1 MESLQIFKN
10 ETFGEV
16 RTVIRDGEPWF
27 VATDVCKALEI
38 DSTASRRLDDDEKSA
53 LRLTQTSSNGVE
65 QEREVTIINE
75 AGLYSL
81 VLGSRKPEAKA
92 FKRWIT
98 HEVIPTIRKH
108 GAYMTEQ
115 TIAKALESPDFLI
128 ELATKL
134 KTEQEERKRLEAE
147 NAEQAKELDEAKP
160 KVIFADGVCASK
172 TSILIGDLA
181 KLIRQN
187 GVEVGQKR
195 LFAWLRE
202 NGYLMKS
209 GESYNMP
216 TQRSME
222 AKWFEIKE
230 SSVLN
235 PDGSIRVTKTPKV
248 TGKGQV
254 YFVNMFLAGNKA

>member
-38 DSTASRRLDDDEKSA
+38 GTTSKALERLDDDEKGM
-53 LRLTQTSSNGVE
+53 SSIPTPGGE
-65 QEREVTIINE
+65 QNMSIINE

-81 VLGSRKPEAKA
+81 VLGSRKP
-92 FKRWIT
+92 
-98 HEVIPTIRKH
+98 
-108 GAYMTEQ
+108 
-115 TIAKALESPDFLI
+115 
-128 ELATKL
+128 
-134 KTEQEERKRLEAE
+134 
-147 NAEQAKELDEAKP
+147 EAKP

-187 GVEVGQKR
+187 GVGVGQKR

>member
-1 MESLQIFKN
+1 MQDTKYISE
-10 ETFGEV
+10 G
-16 RTVIRDGEPWF
+16 
-27 VATDVCKALEI
+27 DVY
-38 DSTASRRLDDDEKSA
+38 RLIACSK
-53 LRLTQTSSNGVE
+53 L
-65 QEREVTIINE
+65 
-75 AGLYSL
+75 
-81 VLGSRKPEAKA
+81 PEAEK
-92 FKRWIT
+92 FERWVFDEI
-98 HEVIPTIRKH
+98 IPTIRKH

-115 TIAKALESPDFLI
+115 TLAKALESPDFLI

-134 KTEQEERKRLEAE
+134 KHEQEERKRLEAE
-147 NAEQAKELDEAKP
+147 NASQAQELEAAKP

-195 LFAWLRE
+195 LFAWLRD

-230 SSVLN
+230 SSVSN

-254 YFVNMFLAGNKA
+254 YFVNLFLDGAKLN

>member
-1 MESLQIFKN
+1 M
-10 ETFGEV
+10 
-16 RTVIRDGEPWF
+16 
-27 VATDVCKALEI
+27 ATDVCKALEI
-38 DSTASRRLDDDEKSA
+38 GTTSKALERLDDDEKGMNSIP
-53 LRLTQTSSNGVE
+53 THGGE
-65 QEREVTIINE
+65 QNMSIINE

-128 ELATKL
+128 ELAMKL

-254 YFVNMFLAGNKA
+254 YFVNMFLAGTKA

>member
-16 RTVIRDGEPWF
+16 RTVICDGEPWF

-38 DSTASRRLDDDEKSA
+38 GTTSKALERLDDDEKGMNSIP
-53 LRLTQTSSNGVE
+53 THGGE
-65 QEREVTIINE
+65 QNMSIINE

-128 ELATKL
+128 ELAMKL

-209 GESYNMP
+209 GESCNMP

-254 YFVNMFLAGNKA
+254 YFVNMFLAGTKA

>member
-16 RTVIRDGEPWF
+16 RTVICDGEPWF

-38 DSTASRRLDDDEKSA
+38 GTTSKALERLDDDEKGMNSIP
-53 LRLTQTSSNGVE
+53 THGGE
-65 QEREVTIINE
+65 QNMSIINE

-128 ELATKL
+128 ELAMKL

-248 TGKGQV
+248 TGKWQV
-254 YFVNMFLAGNKA
+254 YFVNMFLAGTKA

>member
-16 RTVIRDGEPWF
+16 RTVICDGEPWF

-38 DSTASRRLDDDEKSA
+38 GTTSKALERLDDDEKGMNSIP
-53 LRLTQTSSNGVE
+53 THGGE
-65 QEREVTIINE
+65 QNMSIINE

-128 ELATKL
+128 ELAMKL

-202 NGYLMKS
+202 NGHLMKS

-254 YFVNMFLAGNKA
+254 YFVNMFLAGTKA